1 MSNEKYEGTC
11 AKAMVEVDEGQ
22 ATIILVLNIIFPAFG
37 TLVASCC
44 NKGGCNWTTFGLSW
58 L

>member
-1 MSNEKYEGTC
+1 MSNDKYEGTC
-11 AKAMVEVDEGQ
+11 AGAMVEVDEGQ
-22 ATIILVLNIIFPAFG
+22 ATIILILNCIAPALG

-44 NKGGCNWTTFGLSW
+44 NKGGCNWTTFFLAW